1 MRKDVLATIDDKIKA
16 VKVDLDLQFACW
28 DKRFADLEAELN
40 SLKSVSGLKQDKTVN
55 NCELTVIATN
65 LSLRP
70 GKQPLDDTKD
80 LISALGSDISSK
92 VKITDASRC
101 PDRNTGKPPLL
112 KIAFDNLEQK
122 IEVLR
127 SKKRLTSKPEYKRVY
142 VYGSKTHTER
152 ILELNAK
159 TLLSEFPNGNQF
171 RVTGNGRIV
180 KKTPASAGGVPI
192 SRGPATPV

>member
-1 MRKDVLATIDDKIKA
+1 MNVLIKSWKYLLFKKKGQESLRKTFDSKIDKLRKDVSATIDDKIKA
-16 VKVDLDLQFACW
+16 VKVDLQFACW

-40 SLKSVSGLKQDKTVN
+40 SLKFISGLKQDKTVN

-70 GKQPLDDTKD
+70 RKQPLDDAKD

-101 PDRNTGKPPLL
+101 SDRNTGKPPLL

-127 SKKRLTSKPEYKRVY
+127 SKKT
-142 VYGSKTHTER
+142 
-152 ILELNAK
+152 
-159 TLLSEFPNGNQF
+159 
-171 RVTGNGRIV
+171 
-180 KKTPASAGGVPI
+180 
-192 SRGPATPV
+192 